1 MKKIV
6 LFGIAVAAMLTAC
19 SNDDVV
25 DVKAPAKA
33 TPIGFNTFV
42 ENATRGEG
50 LTKDNIAE
58 FAVWGFTTP
67 TDGTATQIFNA
78 EAVTRTKSGNDWSP
92 WDYKNTQYWVAGNTY
107 TFAAISPVPTD
118 GNGISYA
125 LPTKATDPTGTI
137 TFTQDADAQRDLVY
151 AYDNTT
157 TSGTVGFTFDH
168 LLSRVAV
175 KVTNSTDN
183 SVNTALRITNVKI
196 TGAANKATLATAK
209 TDGKFANWSISDYKA
224 SAINVGVSTNA
235 YPLSTETNAAT
246 VATDTY
252 GVTKGN
258 STQSDWSFIVPIEDS
273 SSTQTYTITFD
284 VEVYQAV
291 SGSTT
296 YIRYPKDSS
305 KKYAFSITTS
315 AAQAQ
320 MAKGNSYIYTIELSV
335 ADNLNTTEDPIN
347 PIKFS
352 VEQING
358 WTSNSDVTVPEK
370 TTQETTD

>member
-67 TDGTATQIFNA
+67 TDGKATKIFNA
-78 EAVTRTKSGNDWSP
+78 EAVTLEDGAWN
-92 WDYKNTQYWVAGNTY
+92 YVNTQYWVDGNTY
-107 TFAAISPVPTD
+107 AFAAISPAPAD
-118 GNGISYA
+118 GNGIEYEVG
-125 LPTKATDPTGTI
+125 DDVPTGTI
-137 TFTQDADAQRDLVY
+137 TFTQSDAAQTDLVY

-175 KVTNSTDN
+175 KVTNSTAN

-209 TDGKFANWSISDYKA
+209 TDGKFASWSISGYKT

-235 YPLSTETNAAT
+235 YPLSKETNAAT
-246 VATDTY
+246 VATNKY

-291 SGSTT
+291 SGGTT

-305 KKYAFSITTS
+305 KTYAFSITTT

-320 MAKGNSYIYTIELSV
+320 MAKGNSYIYAIELSV
-335 ADNLNTTEDPIN
+335 ADDLNTKEDPIK
-347 PIKFS
+347 PIEFS

-358 WTSNSDVTVPEK
+358 WTSNSDVTVTTTTT
-370 TTQETTD
+370 TTQETTPEDQKD

>member
-42 ENATRGEG
+42 ENATRTVTGE
-50 LTKDNIAE
+50 LTASNIDE
-58 FAVWGFTTP
+58 FAVWGFTTA
-67 TDGTATQIFNA
+67 DGTATQIFNA
-78 EAVTRTKSGNDWSP
+78 EAVTKGTSGWS
-92 WDYKNTQYWVAGNTY
+92 YENTQYWVDGNTY
-107 TFAAISPVPTD
+107 AFAAISPVPTSS
-118 GNGISYA
+118 NNISYA
-125 LPTKATDPTGTI
+125 LPTGATNPTGTI

-305 KKYAFSITTS
+305 KKYAFSIITS

-335 ADNLNTTEDPIN
+335 ADNLNTTEDPIK
-347 PIKFS
+347 PIVFD
-352 VEQING
+352 VTEING
-358 WTSNSDVTVPEK
+358 WTSNDDVKVPET
-370 TTQETTD
+370 TTQETQN